1 MVNTVLWGKHLEAG
15 LGMHRNQRLV
25 KGKHFE
31 ERGMEKGR
39 QVLAWSAWW
48 PVMPAVDVTGRK
60 NPTGEAGRKKTPVEA
75 DRLNSR

>member
-1 MVNTVLWGKHLEAG
+1 
-15 LGMHRNQRLV
+15 MHRNQRLV

-39 QVLAWSAWW
+39 RVLAWSAWW
-48 PVMPAVDVTGRK
+48 SVMPAVDVTGRK
-60 NPTGEAGRKKTPVEA
+60 NPTGEAGRKKTPGEA

>member
-1 MVNTVLWGKHLEAG
+1 
-15 LGMHRNQRLV
+15 MHRNQRLV

-31 ERGMEKGR
+31 ERGMEKGCR
-39 QVLAWSAWW
+39 VLAWSAWW